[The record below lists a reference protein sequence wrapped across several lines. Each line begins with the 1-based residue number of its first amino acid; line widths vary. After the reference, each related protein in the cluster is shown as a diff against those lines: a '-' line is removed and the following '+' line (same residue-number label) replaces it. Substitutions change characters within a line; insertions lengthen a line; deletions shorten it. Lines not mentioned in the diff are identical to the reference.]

1 MAGLVTVAAVALI
14 AVLAV
19 RTGQPLGGGA
29 PSATPP
35 SPPEAIAGKGWIAEV
50 RSGVWMAGALGDGTV
65 TLPAGE
71 LGLAA
76 NEGWVLSAVLTE
88 SGETLIVRR
97 IGEAGERQVPLPF
110 VPVTIA
116 ISGGQAYVSGFTRSA
131 VDSGVLVIDL
141 ATGAARELIPP
152 TTASVPRT
160 VAVSRTGAT
169 LVSALC
175 QTEGACELDVV
186 SLADMADRH
195 VVPSP
200 GYLRTTSDR
209 VAVVGPDPAAWIA
222 GVDLRTGA
230 ELWRW
235 TSDEIWSGY
244 AASDGF
250 LVQASLVR
258 SAEGTPEFAVDRIDL
273 RTGKATR
280 ALLLPASEPVGLWSE
295 LSADTLA
302 VVGPGFSVADALSGS
317 EGRVVYADVFDLT
330 TGRRVTDQ
338 LAVGG

>member
-1 MAGLVTVAAVALI
+1 
-14 AVLAV
+14 
-19 RTGQPLGGGA
+19 
-29 PSATPP
+29 
-35 SPPEAIAGKGWIAEV
+35 
-50 RSGVWMAGALGDGTV
+50 MAGALGDGTV

-175 QTEGACELDVV
+175 QTEGACELEVV
-186 SLADMADRH
+186 SLADLADRH

-222 GVDLRTGA
+222 GVDLRTGV

-317 EGRVVYADVFDLT
+317 EGRVVYADVFDLA

>member
-1 MAGLVTVAAVALI
+1 
-14 AVLAV
+14 
-19 RTGQPLGGGA
+19 
-29 PSATPP
+29 
-35 SPPEAIAGKGWIAEV
+35 
-50 RSGVWMAGALGDGTV
+50 MAGALGDGTV

-175 QTEGACELDVV
+175 QTEGACELEVI
-186 SLADMADRH
+186 SLADLADRH

-200 GYLRTTSDR
+200 
-209 VAVVGPDPAAWIA
+209 
-222 GVDLRTGA
+222 
-230 ELWRW
+230 
-235 TSDEIWSGY
+235 GY

-317 EGRVVYADVFDLT
+317 EGRVVYADVFDLA